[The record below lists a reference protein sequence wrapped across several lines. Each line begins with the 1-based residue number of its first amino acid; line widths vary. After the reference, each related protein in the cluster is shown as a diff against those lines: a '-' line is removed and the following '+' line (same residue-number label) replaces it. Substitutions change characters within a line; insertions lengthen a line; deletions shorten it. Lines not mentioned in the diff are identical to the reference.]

1 MNASQRETYWLKV
14 ERLRRQLDKKYSSL
28 FSGAIEKEV
37 SEFAKMV
44 ERIGPEAARS
54 SIAAMAWD
62 DKLLPILRKLYRESA
77 VIFGNAVYRAVGIE
91 SRKAYDPFDLNNDWL
106 EELTSFL
113 IQWGFLLVSQMT
125 QTTKKHLILIIN
137 MSIEEGKSPKE
148 IAEAIR
154 TNSDLKYAVM
164 RAMRIAR
171 TEVMRASNYAS
182 FVAAQKHPFVVD
194 KMWVATRDSRTR
206 RIPKDR
212 YDHWD
217 MDGQVKAYNEP
228 FTSADILGRP
238 ISASYPGDP
247 TAPAG
252 FTINCRCTVAFVPRR
267 DANGKIIMK

>member
-1 MNASQRETYWLKV
+1 MNATQRETYWLKV
-14 ERLRRQLDKKYSSL
+14 ERLRRQLYKKYSSL
-28 FSGAIEKEV
+28 FNGAIEKEIE
-37 SEFAKMV
+37 EFAKLV

-54 SIAAMAWD
+54 SLAAMAWD
-62 DKLLPILRKLYRESA
+62 DKLVTILRKLYRESA
-77 VIFGNAVYRAVGIE
+77 VIFGNSVYRAVGIE
-91 SRKAYDPFDLNNDWL
+91 SRKAYDPFDLNSDWL

-113 IQWGFLLVSQMT
+113 IQWGFLLASSMT
-125 QTTKKHLILIIN
+125 QTTKKYLIVIIN
-137 MSIEEGKSPKE
+137 MGIEEGKNPKE
-148 IAEAIR
+148 IADAIR
-154 TNSDLKYAVM
+154 NNSDLQYAKM

-182 FVAAQKHPFVVD
+182 YVAAQKHPFVVD

-238 ISASYPGDP
+238 ISAAYPGDP
-247 TAPAG
+247 TSPAG